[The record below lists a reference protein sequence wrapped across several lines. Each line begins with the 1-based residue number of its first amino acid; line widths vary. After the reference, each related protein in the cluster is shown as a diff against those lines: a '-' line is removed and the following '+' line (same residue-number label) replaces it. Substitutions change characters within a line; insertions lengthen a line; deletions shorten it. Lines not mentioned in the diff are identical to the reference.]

1 MLDLKGI
8 SIENKDL
15 FNEARL
21 KQLMK
26 AEDLSAVIGLSPAN
40 VTYLSGYHNI
50 DQHILPEIMH
60 AVIYPLEGEP
70 TFMLYVNYN
79 PIQTFVKD
87 LRRFPG
93 YSDRETAIMT
103 LMDILHEKGLSGER
117 VGIEKRYLSAHNW
130 EVLQKEFPE
139 VHWTDGTDV
148 MERTRHI
155 KTPAEVELLRAAV
168 RSTDRAIFMAYTGA
182 RPTDTEKSVGDAMS
196 HWAQRLGADIVSFNV
211 IASGQRSDWGH
222 FLGADVPL
230 EAGSVMRCDFGAMYQ
245 GYFTDLARMAVVGRP
260 SQRQRDTY
268 ARFLEVQK
276 ESIAAARPGVTG
288 EELFNVSIKAHLK
301 RGLGDRSHGG
311 PQRGPGHPR
320 APHRRPR
327 RAVGGGGGDGDVHR
341 ERQLGAALQRA
352 LPHRG
357 HGPHHQGRLRAPI
370 GLHQHGRDGR
380 HRVVADQTLTPGG

>member
-26 AEDLSAVIGLSPAN
+26 EEDLSAVIGLSPAN

-79 PIQTFVKD
+79 PIETFVKD

-93 YSDRETAIMT
+93 YADRETAIMT

-130 EVLQKEFPE
+130 DVLQKEFPE

-148 MERTRHI
+148 IERTRHI

-196 HWAQRLGADIVSFNV
+196 HWAMRMGADIVSFNV

-230 EAGSVMRCDFGAMYQ
+230 EMGSVMRCDFGAMYQ
-245 GYFTDLARMAVVGRP
+245 GYFTDLARMAVVGQP
-260 SQRQRDTY
+260 SQRQKDTY

-288 EELFNVSIKAHLK
+288 EELFNVSIESHLK
-301 RGLGDRSHGG
+301 RGLGDRRMVGHSVGLAIHER
-311 PQRGPGHPR
+311 PIASPGEPWVVEEGMVMCIENGSLETRYSERYHIEDT
-320 APHRRPR
+320 
-327 RAVGGGGGDGDVHR
+327 VLITKDGYELLSDYTSTD
-341 ERQLGAALQRA
+341 EM
-352 LPHRG
+352 
-357 HGPHHQGRLRAPI
+357 
-370 GLHQHGRDGR
+370 
-380 HRVVADQTLTPGG
+380 VVIE